1 MICEAGQKMK
11 KYEMY
16 KEERKMKCNIRRV
29 VLMLMLF
36 VGTTLSAQNISV
48 ASFKLLENDLTAN
61 TTGTMERDQNGE
73 AAALIKVVTTQQG
86 FVFDGGMV
94 GIVKTKQGVGEVWVY
109 VPHGIKKITIQHPQL
124 GVLRDYY
131 FPIAVEKA
139 RTYEMVLTT
148 GRVETVV
155 THSVNKQFVVF
166 NVTPTDAIVELNDE
180 ILSVDSEGN
189 ATKGV
194 AYGTYNYR
202 VSCAN
207 YHTEAGQVTVT
218 AEGKAEVNVTLRPN
232 FGWIKLD
239 GDTDLRGAHVYIDN
253 VRVGQ
258 LPFVSEKIKS
268 GNHRVK
274 IVKNM
279 YKPYE
284 QQVVVK
290 DNETSELNVE
300 MIPNFAVVTLTTD
313 AESEIWI
320 DGVHRGKGRWN
331 GRLEIG
337 DYTVEVKKESHRTAS
352 QVLHINTTETQTLEL
367 KSPTPIY
374 ALLEVSSNPL
384 RAVVYIDGIRVGET
398 PLMKS
403 DVLVGSH
410 RVKFE
415 KEGYGSVEQT
425 VVLEEGKENQISVEL
440 SNVKEVYITSVPGL
454 AKVSVDGVYK
464 GITPFNTK
472 LNYGEHTITFERDGY
487 NSADKS
493 VVVNNNTST
502 ITHTLSEKSNSIT
515 ITSSPSNAGVKID
528 GIYKGVTPYEANL
541 SNGSHKIE
549 LTKSGYKSYIGQLT
563 LPYSKD
569 KAHYQL
575 TKLSL
580 AKQRSPE
587 LRVPRPKKKKKPA
600 EWGGLVGLDAGYST
614 YGFNYGGD
622 IGIMLNNWSLLAGV
636 RSFVMGRYSVEDYS
650 IVEES
655 EAKSYNRSV
664 QLLRFNAN
672 FGHQFAFKNLEIT
685 PQLGIV
691 YGPSFFVGKAYV
703 MNDFS
708 DKRVLD
714 KDYTKLNQKI
724 MKFARMRCGVVLGT
738 RLEYRFD
745 SGFGFYVIPEYIIK
759 DGVRVNAG
767 FSVEF

>member
-1 MICEAGQKMK
+1 MICEAGQKIK

-320 DGVHRGKGRWN
+320 DGERRGKGRWN
-331 GRLEIG
+331 GRLELG
-337 DYTVEVKKESHRTAS
+337 DYTIEVKKESHRTAS
-352 QVLHINTTETQTLEL
+352 EILHVNTIEARTIQL

-374 ALLEVSSNPL
+374 ASLEVSSTPL
-384 RAVVYIDGIRVGET
+384 RATVYIDDVEVGET
-398 PLMKS
+398 PLIKS
-403 DVLVGSH
+403 DVLVGT
-410 RVKFE
+410 RRITLK
-415 KEGYGSVEQT
+415 KEGYNVANRTLLVMEN
-425 VVLEEGKENQISVEL
+425 EENKVSAEL
-440 SNVKEVYITSVPGL
+440 SKVQSVAPASKPTAKPTQPMTTKPQSTVKKPQPTSKP
-454 AKVSVDGVYK
+454 KS
-464 GITPFNTK
+464 TK
-472 LNYGEHTITFERDGY
+472 
-487 NSADKS
+487 KS
-493 VVVNNNTST
+493 V
-502 ITHTLSEKSNSIT
+502 
-515 ITSSPSNAGVKID
+515 
-528 GIYKGVTPYEANL
+528 
-541 SNGSHKIE
+541 
-549 LTKSGYKSYIGQLT
+549 
-563 LPYSKD
+563 
-569 KAHYQL
+569 
-575 TKLSL
+575 
-580 AKQRSPE
+580 
-587 LRVPRPKKKKKPA
+587 
-600 EWGGLVGLDAGYST
+600 EWGGLVGIDAGYST
-614 YGFNYGGD
+614 YGLNYGGEV
-622 IGIMLNNWSLLAGV
+622 GVMLNNWSLSVGV
-636 RSFVMGRYSVEDYS
+636 EGHMMGEYTMLDAMTGEYESTHS
-650 IVEES
+650 IH
-655 EAKSYNRSV
+655 
-664 QLLRFNAN
+664 LLCFATKLGYTFGMGN
-672 FGHQFAFKNLEIT
+672 FRMT
-685 PQLGIV
+685 PQVGVV
-691 YGPSFFVGKAYV
+691 YGPSFFLGKQYIKGEFP
-703 MNDFS
+703 DDS
-708 DKRVLD
+708 VLD
-714 KDYTKLNQKI
+714 NTDYIAMNRNILQ
-724 MKFARMRCGVVLGT
+724 FAKMRCGFVIGS
-738 RLEYRFD
+738 RFEYKFGN
-745 SGFGFYVIPEYIIK
+745 SGFGLHVTPEYIIGE
-759 DGVRVNAG
+759 GVSVNAG
-767 FSVEF
+767 LSMNF